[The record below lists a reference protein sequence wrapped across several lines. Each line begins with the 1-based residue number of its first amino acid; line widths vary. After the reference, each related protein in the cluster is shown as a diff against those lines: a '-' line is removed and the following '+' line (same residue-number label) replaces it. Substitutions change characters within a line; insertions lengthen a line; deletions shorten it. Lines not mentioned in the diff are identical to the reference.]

1 MANTEIGYL
10 GFYNDELGST
20 PFERFFVGGDGI
32 AQFQLDGRE
41 SIGLRGYENNRLSSI
56 QGGTIYNKFQLEM
69 RYSITDKPSASI
81 YTVGFLEAG
90 NSYDNFD
97 SFNPFNLK
105 RSAGVGIR
113 IFMPAFGLLGIDFAH
128 GFDPL
133 PGSNIKSGWQT
144 HFIIGQQF

>member
-1 MANTEIGYL
+1 MANAEMGYL

-41 SIGLRGYENNRLSSI
+41 SVGLRGYENNRLSSI
-56 QGGTIYNKFQLEM
+56 EGGTIYNKFQLEL

-81 YTVGFLEAG
+81 YTIGFLEAG
-90 NSYDNFD
+90 NSYDNFTT
-97 SFNPFNLK
+97 FNPFNLK
-105 RSAGVGIR
+105 RSAG
-113 IFMPAFGLLGIDFAH
+113 LGIDFAH

>member
-41 SIGLRGYENNRLSSI
+41 SVGLRGYENNRLSSI
-56 QGGTIYNKFQLEM
+56 EGGTIYNKFQLEL

-81 YTVGFLEAG
+81 YTIGFLEAG
-90 NSYDNFD
+90 NSYDN
-97 SFNPFNLK
+97 
-105 RSAGVGIR
+105 
-113 IFMPAFGLLGIDFAH
+113 LL
-128 GFDPL
+128 
-133 PGSNIKSGWQT
+133 
-144 HFIIGQQF
+144 